1 MRGIIPQ
8 NDMTKT
14 TTKKNFIRQLDI
26 ERMAR
31 EAAKASGV
39 MKALDQAIL
48 HGQRD
53 AKEYGGAFDA
63 IADMTDALHTD
74 LTKLADEINVEK
86 WEDK

>member
-1 MRGIIPQ
+1 
-8 NDMTKT
+8 MTKT
-14 TTKKNFIRQLDI
+14 TSKKNFIRQIDI

-31 EAAKASGV
+31 EAAKAKGV
-39 MKALDQAIL
+39 TKALDQAIQ
-48 HGQRD
+48 HGQMD
-53 AKEYGGAFDA
+53 AKEFGGAFDA

>member
-1 MRGIIPQ
+1 MA
-8 NDMTKT
+8 
-14 TTKKNFIRQLDI
+14 TKKDLTRQIDI

-31 EAAKASGV
+31 EAAKASGI

-53 AKEYGGAFDA
+53 VRDYGGAFDA
-63 IADMTDALHTD
+63 VADVTDSLQSD

-86 WEDK
+86 WGDKQ

>member
-1 MRGIIPQ
+1 
-8 NDMTKT
+8 MTKT
-14 TTKKNFIRQLDI
+14 TTKKNIIRQLDI

-74 LTKLADEINVEK
+74 LAKLADEINVEK

>member
-1 MRGIIPQ
+1 MS
-8 NDMTKT
+8 KT
-14 TTKKNFIRQLDI
+14 TTKKDLTRQIEI

-31 EAAKASGV
+31 EAAKSSGIL
-39 MKALDQAIL
+39 KALDQAIQ

-63 IADMTDALHTD
+63 VQDINESIQEG

-86 WEDK
+86 WGDNA